1 MDKSQHISH
10 DEERRLGRLAKAGD
24 IVAKHKFIGAFQSFA
39 MWVARGVNRCN
50 APMDELNQACMLGLL
65 ESFERYDP
73 ERPTRFITMAYY
85 GVRRRALEV
94 IREFTQSPRRYSLE
108 GGVPGKYQNKE
119 PKRTVSMD
127 TVMIGD
133 DNGEPQSLG
142 STIADDHCQE
152 PVDIVSDAE
161 SVEMAQLAI
170 ADMKQR
176 TRRIVRLRVGT
187 SKKKPMS
194 FADIAKLLKISAERV
209 RRIYN
214 RAIDKVRGIVE

>member
-1 MDKSQHISH
+1 MEKRQHISH

-24 IVAKHKFIGAFQSFA
+24 IAAKHEFIDAFQSFA
-39 MWVARGVNRCN
+39 MWVARGVNWCN

-73 ERPTRFITMAYY
+73 ERSTRFITMAYY

-94 IREFTQSPRRYSLE
+94 IKEFTKTPHRYSLE
-108 GGVPGKYQNKE
+108 GGIPGKYQNRE

-133 DNGEPQSLG
+133 DSGEPQSLG
-142 STIADDHCQE
+142 STIADDRCQE
-152 PVDIVSDAE
+152 PMDIVGDTE
-161 SVEMAQLAI
+161 SVTI
-170 ADMKQR
+170 ATGLIGKMKQR
-176 TRRIVRLRVGT
+176 TRRIVRLRIGT
-187 SKKKPMS
+187 DKKKPMS

-214 RAIDKVRGIVE
+214 RAMDRVRGSVE